1 MAIMWNSIPCGS
13 QMFLRVFLRKF
24 PELFGPIKGRALEL
38 QSQFHKLSS
47 ALYTRPG
54 RTVSLSQVPQ
64 QRTMARLSYVV
75 LIIAMNVLMCV
86 LAEEETYPQ
95 KYAEFDV
102 QGMLRNDYS
111 REEHIKCYMQIGPCT
126 EEQRLMSEMFG
137 EAIQTDCKKCADGHK
152 AILMQVRDYWLNN
165 QPEMWQQIVVK
176 SRDYVKNN

>member
-1 MAIMWNSIPCGS
+1 MGIVWNSIPCGS
-13 QMFLRVFLRKF
+13 QMFLRVFLRNV
-24 PELFGPIKGRALEL
+24 PELFGPIKGRALGL

-47 ALYTRPG
+47 ALYTPG
-54 RTVSLSQVPQ
+54 RTVSLSQVLQ

-102 QGMLRNDYS
+102 QGMLRNDDS
-111 REEHIKCYMQIGPCT
+111 REEHIKCYMQTGPCT

-152 AILMQVRDYWLNN
+152 AILMQVRDYWLQN
-165 QPEMWQQIVVK
+165 QPEMWQKIVVK
-176 SRDYVKNN
+176 SKDYVKKN